1 MSKRKKSPSG
11 NPANRGLS
19 FVDRSIARDFERWLA
34 ASETSLTDPHTAGGA
49 IDHLF
54 DITKRFRL
62 DILDPSDTAD
72 IADMLLD
79 LGPNAA
85 GMVDLFHDYVHF
97 RLETSRDPR
106 WTQAHDELEDV
117 LGGDTG
123 ISGMLEAIITDA
135 ETRDPAVTADALAH
149 TKVIAGVTKLLDWV
163 GTSRPITDTGAL
175 RLSDI
180 EPAAATLG
188 LRASGARTLPAN
200 GDLRGQTVIA
210 DGITYVQSMW
220 HLEPFAAWW
229 RALLDTDLLELTASR
244 VRPGR
249 AAQHW
254 RTEPTPPLD
263 VASELAALVVAD
275 AVLGDLPPNP
285 SAWDASLFRVRVTH
299 AIAALIP
306 DAVEEP
312 APRTEIDELFVPR
325 VQREWQMLA
334 ELDLAEPI
342 RNHPATRFI
351 VPDTLRGVFAT
362 GLLSALAEGAEL
374 FGDVDNSTNLNDL
387 DTDADD
393 NPFAHPALRAR
404 MAELGVVHKPGMA
417 AELMAELAPLLAED
431 GIDLENG
438 IVPDLETLNAALA
451 RATER
456 RNLERFTPAGDD
468 RSRAITALRLTADAL
483 NTDNL
488 DLARALIDSIPPEP
502 EPGSTM
508 PAVSHVIGAGL
519 GALDTWSKHAGSHYL
534 RTRTPHLS
542 THADAA
548 AEDIL
553 RRAAHGRAFD
563 ALSQLIGRYRGKL
576 VLEATAV
583 AVATG
588 IHALADADGTDTQ
601 AALSRY
607 LTGEQ

>member
-34 ASETSLTDPHTAGGA
+34 ASETSLTDPHTVGGA
-49 IDHLF
+49 IGHLF
-54 DITKRFRL
+54 DITKRSGL
-62 DILDPSDTAD
+62 DILEPSDAAD

-79 LGPNAA
+79 LGPNAE

-106 WTQAHDELEDV
+106 WPQAHDELEDI
-117 LGGDTG
+117 LEGDPG
-123 ISGMLEAIITDA
+123 VSAVLEAIITDA
-135 ETRDPAVTADALAH
+135 ESRDPAVTADALAH
-149 TKVIAGVTKLLDWV
+149 TRVIAGVTKLLDWI

-188 LRASGARTLPAN
+188 LRAAGTRTLPAT

-210 DGITYVQSMW
+210 EGITYVQSMW

-254 RTEPTPPLD
+254 RTASTPPRD
-263 VASELAALVVAD
+263 TASEVAALVISD
-275 AVLGDLPPNP
+275 TVLGDLPPDP

-299 AIAALIP
+299 ALAALMP
-306 DAVEEP
+306 DAIDEP

-325 VQREWQMLA
+325 VEREWWMLA
-334 ELDLAEPI
+334 DLGLAEPLH
-342 RNHPATRFI
+342 NHPATRFA
-351 VPDTLRGVFAT
+351 VPEALRGAVAT

-374 FGDVDNSTNLNDL
+374 FEQTHDIDTN
-387 DTDADD
+387 ADD
-393 NPFAHPALRAR
+393 SNPFADPALRAR

-438 IVPDLETLNAALA
+438 IAPDLETLNAALA

-456 RNLERFTPAGDD
+456 RNLERFTPIGDD
-468 RSRAITALRLTADAL
+468 RDRALTVLRLTADAL
-483 NTDNL
+483 LTGNL
-488 DLARALIDSIPPEP
+488 DLAHALIESVPPEP

-519 GALDTWSKHAGSHYL
+519 GALDTWSQTGAG
-534 RTRTPHLS
+534 TRFPTTPMPRLS
-542 THADAA
+542 TPADAA
-548 AEDIL
+548 AADIL
-553 RRAAHGRAFD
+553 RRAAHASAFGS
-563 ALSQLIGRYRGKL
+563 LSQLIGRYRGKL
-576 VLEATAV
+576 VLEATTV
-583 AVATG
+583 AVAAG
-588 IHALADADGTDTQ
+588 IQALADTEGTDLQT
-601 AALSRY
+601 ALARH
-607 LTGEQ
+607 LTAP

>member
-1 MSKRKKSPSG
+1 MSKRKKAPSG

-19 FVDRSIARDFERWLA
+19 FVGRSIARDFERWLA
-34 ASETSLTDPHTAGGA
+34 ASDASLCDPQTAVRARG
-49 IDHLF
+49 HLF
-54 DITKRFRL
+54 ALVKRSGL
-62 DILDPSDTAD
+62 DILEPSDVAD

-79 LGPNAA
+79 LGPSAT

-117 LGGDTG
+117 LSGDSG
-123 ISGMLEAIITDA
+123 ITAMLEAIITDA

-188 LRASGARTLPAN
+188 FRAAGARTLPAN
-200 GDLRGQTVIA
+200 GDPRGQTVIA

-249 AAQHW
+249 ASQEW

-275 AVLGDLPPNP
+275 TVLGDLPPNP

-299 AIAALIP
+299 ALAALMP
-306 DAVEEP
+306 DAVEAP

-325 VQREWQMLA
+325 VEREWQMLA
-334 ELDLAEPI
+334 ELGLAEPI

-362 GLLSALAEGAEL
+362 GLLTALAEGAEL
-374 FGDVDNSTNLNDL
+374 FGDVDNSTDL
-387 DTDADD
+387 DDVDTDAEG
-393 NPFAHPALRAR
+393 NPFADPALRAR
-404 MAELGVVHKPGMA
+404 MAELGVIHKPGMA

-438 IVPDLETLNAALA
+438 IAPDLDTLNAALA

-456 RNLERFTPAGDD
+456 RNLERFTPVGDD
-468 RSRAITALRLTADAL
+468 RSRAITVLRLTADAL

-488 DLARALIDSIPPEP
+488 DLARALIESVPPDP

-519 GALDTWSKHAGSHYL
+519 GALDTWSKHAGRHYL
-534 RTRTPHLS
+534 RTRMPHLS

-583 AVATG
+583 AVAAG
-588 IHALADADGTDTQ
+588 VHALADADGTDTQ
-601 AALSRY
+601 SALARY
-607 LTGEQ
+607 LTSEQ